1 MEFEASRAKAVDK
14 LNYFVENNLSEY
26 SKLRNFDF
34 GPDDRSNISCL
45 SPYITHGVINELEV
59 IDKSLKKFSFAK
71 NEKFIQEVLWR
82 VYWKGW
88 LELRPNV
95 WSDYLVELNN
105 LRNEFKSNQNYLNA
119 IEGKTNIECFNQWVK
134 ELKENNYLHNHTRMW
149 FASIWIFTL
158 ELPWQLGA
166 EFFMQHLYD
175 GDAASNT
182 LGWRWVAG
190 VQTQGKHY
198 LASEWNIRKF
208 TNNRFQ
214 NIQLNENA
222 PPIFSDK
229 TYSIGKKDFLNF
241 EILEDKILF
250 LGNSNEIA
258 ESIAC
263 LKGKGPT
270 DTMELVYA
278 QANALGFDI
287 GDVIANGSALNEFR
301 LMLIRQGVDESVA
314 QQLINE
320 PWSVLQ
326 RSPQQYSIQVE
337 KSGYLA
343 DLDALVIG
351 QVLCEAGAGRSV
363 QESDIDHGIGIEIH
377 RSIGERVESGDAIM
391 TLDGPFGI
399 DIHLIQRLKQAITI
413 SDYQVK
419 LGTRILETVTISD
432 CPTT

>member
-1 MEFEASRAKAVDK
+1 MIFEASRAKAIDK
-14 LNYFVENNLSEY
+14 LNIFIENNLSEY

-34 GPDDRSNISCL
+34 GPDNRSNISCL
-45 SPYITHGVINELEV
+45 SPYITHGIVNELEV
-59 IDKSLKKFSFAK
+59 IDKSLKKFSFSK

-198 LASEWNIRKF
+198 LASEWNIKKF

-222 PPIFSDK
+222 SPIFSDK

-241 EILEDKILF
+241 EILEDKILLIF
-250 LGNSNEIA
+250 ENNMTFEFSDFKEHKFKKILLISNEANRNIKLSEKVLKFKA
-258 ESIAC
+258 NLLEDQKIRLIEKSINC
-263 LKGKGPT
+263 ETININDLKNITEK
-270 DTMELVYA
+270 VYA
-278 QANALGFDI
+278 LYPTVSENLSFIQNNQLQNIKFLYRKLDQFSWQHCNKGFFNFKNYI
-287 GDVIANGSALNEFR
+287 PKIIANFN
-301 LMLIRQGVDESVA
+301 
-314 QQLINE
+314 
-320 PWSVLQ
+320 
-326 RSPQQYSIQVE
+326 
-337 KSGYLA
+337 
-343 DLDALVIG
+343 
-351 QVLCEAGAGRSV
+351 
-363 QESDIDHGIGIEIH
+363 
-377 RSIGERVESGDAIM
+377 
-391 TLDGPFGI
+391 
-399 DIHLIQRLKQAITI
+399 
-413 SDYQVK
+413 
-419 LGTRILETVTISD
+419 
-432 CPTT
+432 